1 VHLRIPPEH
10 GTAKLLTMDEMHSA
24 LDRLEARLDHQA
36 GRIDALYEMLE
47 LRGVLPRSAATL
59 NGDGWF
65 GADAEAHA
73 EARDLCS
80 VWKRTSPPARRRPT
94 RIHVGDA
101 TGV

>member
-1 VHLRIPPEH
+1 
-10 GTAKLLTMDEMHSA
+10 MDEMHSA

-47 LRGVLPRSAATL
+47 QRGVLPQSAATL
-59 NGDGWF
+59 EGEECF
-65 GADAEAHA
+65 GAEPDAHA
-73 EARDLCS
+73 ESRDLCS

-94 RIHVGDA
+94 RIHLGDA